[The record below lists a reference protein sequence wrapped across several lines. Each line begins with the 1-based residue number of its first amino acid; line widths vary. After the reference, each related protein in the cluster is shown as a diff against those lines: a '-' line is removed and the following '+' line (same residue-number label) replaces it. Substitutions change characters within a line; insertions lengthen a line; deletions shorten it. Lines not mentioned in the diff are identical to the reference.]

1 MNIVVDIETD
11 SLDATKIYCIVARNM
26 ESGDNYAFVGDDCY
40 DKFPKFI
47 EKHAEKIVMHNG
59 VGFDAPV
66 LNRLAKTNIRLPQI
80 EDTLIMSQLYNPERM
95 NGHSLDSWGKR
106 LGYNKIEFHD
116 FSKFTN
122 EMLTYCK
129 RDVELTHKVYN
140 YLKLEGKNFSDY
152 SLRLE
157 HDIRSIVSKQEKNG
171 FYLDQQKAM
180 QLRAKLEDQAEDI
193 EKNVHKTFP
202 PIKREEEFVP
212 KVNNKTRGYEKGV
225 PFTKVSYEEFN
236 LASRKQIAERLMML
250 GWKPNKFTD
259 KNSPIVDEGVLSKI
273 TNIPE
278 AKLIAK
284 YLLLKKRTSQISS
297 WLDEVSN
304 TTGRVHGRVL
314 TLRCVSGRMS
324 HNSPNMAQVPATYSP
339 FGKECREV
347 WTTDKPDTHVIFGTD
362 ASGLEL
368 RMLAH
373 YIDTPDYTNE
383 ILNGDIHTKNMN
395 MAGLT
400 NRDQAKTFIYA
411 FLFGAGA
418 KKISTIVG
426 SKDLTLGKKLID
438 KFLSELPRLKSFR
451 SQVEEAAQS
460 GKVRGLD
467 GRLFNVRSAHK
478 AVNTII
484 QGAGAI
490 ACKVWLRNMMKHV
503 YKKGLDVKLIA
514 SIHDEYQ
521 FEVNKNDIQSMG
533 EVVKLSIKETTEQ
546 LNLKCPLDAEFKTGS
561 SWADTH

>member
-66 LNRLAKTNIRLPQI
+66 LNRLARTNIRLPQI

-140 YLKLEGKNFSDY
+140 HLKLEGKNFSDY

-202 PIKREEEFVP
+202 PIKREEDFVP

-225 PFTKVSYEEFN
+225 PFTKVSYEKFN

-250 GWKPNKFTD
+250 GWKPDKFTD

-297 WLDEVSN
+297 WLDEVNN

-400 NRDQAKTFIYA
+400 DRDQAKTFIYA

>member
-66 LNRLAKTNIRLPQI
+66 LNRLARTNIRLPQI

-140 YLKLEGKNFSDY
+140 HLKLEGKNFSDY

-180 QLRAKLEDQAEDI
+180 ELRAKLEDQAEDI

-202 PIKREEEFVP
+202 PLKREEEFVP

-225 PFTKVSYEEFN
+225 PFTKVSYEKFN

-400 NRDQAKTFIYA
+400 DRDQAKTFIYA

-490 ACKVWLRNMMKHV
+490 ACKVWLRNMIKHV

>member
-66 LNRLAKTNIRLPQI
+66 LNRLARTNIRLPQI

-140 YLKLEGKNFSDY
+140 HLKLEGKNFSDY

-180 QLRAKLEDQAEDI
+180 ELRAKLEDQAEDI

-250 GWKPNKFTD
+250 GWKPDKFTD

>member
-66 LNRLAKTNIRLPQI
+66 LNRLARTNIRLAQI

-140 YLKLEGKNFSDY
+140 HLKLEGKNFSDY

-180 QLRAKLEDQAEDI
+180 ELRAKLEDQAEDI

-202 PIKREEEFVP
+202 PLKREEEFVP

-225 PFTKVSYEEFN
+225 PFTKVSYEKFN

-250 GWKPNKFTD
+250 GWKPDKFTD

-297 WLDEVSN
+297 WLDEVNN

-400 NRDQAKTFIYA
+400 DRDQAKTFIYA

>member
-66 LNRLAKTNIRLPQI
+66 LNRLARTNIRLPQI

-140 YLKLEGKNFSDY
+140 HLKLEGKNFSDY

-180 QLRAKLEDQAEDI
+180 ELRAKLEDQAEDI

-202 PIKREEEFVP
+202 PLKREEEFVP

-225 PFTKVSYEEFN
+225 PFTKVSYEKFN

-250 GWKPNKFTD
+250 GWKPDKFTD

-418 KKISTIVG
+418 KNISTIVG

>member
-66 LNRLAKTNIRLPQI
+66 LNRLARTNIRLPQI

-95 NGHSLDSWGKR
+95 NGHSLDSWGTR

-122 EMLTYCK
+122 EMLIYCK

-140 YLKLEGKNFSDY
+140 HLKLEGKNFSDY

-180 QLRAKLEDQAEDI
+180 ELRAKLEDQAEDI

-202 PIKREEEFVP
+202 PLKREEEFVP

-225 PFTKVSYEEFN
+225 PFTKVSYEKFN

-250 GWKPNKFTD
+250 GWKPDKFTD

-400 NRDQAKTFIYA
+400 DRDQAKTFIYA

>member
-66 LNRLAKTNIRLPQI
+66 LNRLARTNIRLPQI

-140 YLKLEGKNFSDY
+140 HLKLEGKNFSDY

-297 WLDEVSN
+297 WLDEVNN

>member
-140 YLKLEGKNFSDY
+140 HLKLEGKNFSDY

-180 QLRAKLEDQAEDI
+180 ELRARLEDQAEDI

-202 PIKREEEFVP
+202 PLKREEEFVP

-225 PFTKVSYEEFN
+225 PFTKVSYEKFN

-250 GWKPNKFTD
+250 GWKPDKFTD

-297 WLDEVSN
+297 WLDEVNN

-400 NRDQAKTFIYA
+400 DRDQAKTFIYA

>member
-140 YLKLEGKNFSDY
+140 HLKLEGKNFSDY

-180 QLRAKLEDQAEDI
+180 ELRAKLEDQAEDI

-202 PIKREEEFVP
+202 PLKREEEFVP

-225 PFTKVSYEEFN
+225 PFTKVSYEKFN

-250 GWKPNKFTD
+250 GWKPDKFTD

-400 NRDQAKTFIYA
+400 DRDQAKTFIYA

>member
-1 MNIVVDIETD
+1 MNLVVDIETD
-11 SLDATKIYCIVARNM
+11 SLDATKIHCIVARNM
-26 ESGDNYAFVGDDCY
+26 ESNENYAFVGKDCY
-40 DKFPKFI
+40 DKFPAFI
-47 EKHAEKIVMHNG
+47 NKHADKIIMHNG
-59 VGFDAPV
+59 ISFDAPV
-66 LNRLAKTNIRLPQI
+66 LNRLTGTKITIGQI
-80 EDTLIMSQLYNPERM
+80 EDTLIMSQLYNPERE

-106 LGYNKIEFHD
+106 FGFNKLEFNN
-116 FSKFTN
+116 FSEFSQ
-122 EMLTYCK
+122 EMLTYCR

-140 YLKLEGKNFSDY
+140 HLKLEGKRFSDY

-157 HDIRSIVSKQEKNG
+157 HDIRSIVSKQEDNG
-171 FYLDQQKAM
+171 FYIDQQKASGLHAM
-180 QLRAKLEDQAEDI
+180 LEDKAEQL
-193 EKNVHKTFP
+193 EKEVHKTFP
-202 PIKREEEFVP
+202 PLKIEEEFIP
-212 KVNNKTRGYEKGV
+212 KVNNKSRGYVKGV
-225 PFTKVSYEEFN
+225 PFTKVSYQEFN
-236 LASRKQIAERLMML
+236 LASRKQIAERLMKL

-259 KNSPIVDEGVLSKI
+259 KGSPIVDESVLSKI
-273 TNIPE
+273 DNIAE
-278 AKLIAK
+278 AKLIAE

-297 WLDEVSN
+297 WLDVVN
-304 TTGRVHGRVL
+304 QTTGRVHGRVL

-324 HNSPNMAQVPATYSP
+324 HHSPNMAQIPATYSP
-339 FGKECREV
+339 YGKECREV

-373 YIDTPDYTNE
+373 YINTPEYTHE

-395 MAGLT
+395 MAGLSD
-400 NRDQAKTFIYA
+400 RDQAKTFIYA

-418 KKISTIVG
+418 KKIAQIIG
-426 SKDLTLGKKLID
+426 SKDMAVGKKLID

-460 GKVRGLD
+460 GKVKGLD

-490 ACKVWLRNMMKHV
+490 ACKVWLRNMIKHV
-503 YKKGLDVKLIA
+503 RTKGLDVKLVA

-533 EVVKLSIKETTEQ
+533 EIVKLAIKETTEQ
-546 LNLKCPLDAEFKTGS
+546 LNLNCPLDAEYKTGL
-561 SWADTH
+561 SWAETH

>member
-66 LNRLAKTNIRLPQI
+66 LNRLARTNIRLPQI

-140 YLKLEGKNFSDY
+140 HLKLEGKNFSDY

-180 QLRAKLEDQAEDI
+180 ELRARLEDQAEDI

-202 PIKREEEFVP
+202 PLKREEEFVP

-225 PFTKVSYEEFN
+225 PFTKVSYEKFN

-250 GWKPNKFTD
+250 GWKPDKFTD
-259 KNSPIVDEGVLSKI
+259 KNSAIVDEGVLSKI

-297 WLDEVSN
+297 WLDEVNN

-400 NRDQAKTFIYA
+400 DRDQAKTFIYA

>member
-66 LNRLAKTNIRLPQI
+66 LNKLARTNIRLPQI

-140 YLKLEGKNFSDY
+140 HLKLEGKSFSDY

-180 QLRAKLEDQAEDI
+180 ELRAKLEDQAEDI

-297 WLDEVSN
+297 WLDEVNN

>member
-66 LNRLAKTNIRLPQI
+66 LNRLARTNIRLPQI

-140 YLKLEGKNFSDY
+140 HLKLEGKNFSDY

-180 QLRAKLEDQAEDI
+180 ELRAKLEDQAEDI

-202 PIKREEEFVP
+202 PLKREEEFVP
-212 KVNNKTRGYEKGV
+212 KVNNKTRGFEKGV
-225 PFTKVSYEEFN
+225 PFTKVSYEKFN

-250 GWKPNKFTD
+250 GWKPDKFTD

-297 WLDEVSN
+297 WLDEVNN

-373 YIDTPDYTNE
+373 YIDTPAYTNE

-400 NRDQAKTFIYA
+400 DRDQAKTFIYA

>member
-140 YLKLEGKNFSDY
+140 HLKLEGKNFSDY

-180 QLRAKLEDQAEDI
+180 ELRARLEDQAEDI

-202 PIKREEEFVP
+202 PLKREEEFVP

-225 PFTKVSYEEFN
+225 PFTKVSYEKFN

-250 GWKPNKFTD
+250 GWKPDKFTD

-297 WLDEVSN
+297 WLDEVNN
-304 TTGRVHGRVL
+304 TSGRVHGRVL

-400 NRDQAKTFIYA
+400 DRDQAKTFIYA

>member
-66 LNRLAKTNIRLPQI
+66 LNRLARTNIRLPQI

-140 YLKLEGKNFSDY
+140 HLKLEGKNFSDY

-180 QLRAKLEDQAEDI
+180 ELRAKLEDQAEDI

-202 PIKREEEFVP
+202 PLKREEEFVP

-225 PFTKVSYEEFN
+225 PFTKVSYEKFN

-250 GWKPNKFTD
+250 GWKPHKFTD

-297 WLDEVSN
+297 WLDEVNN

-400 NRDQAKTFIYA
+400 DRDQAKTFIYA

>member
-66 LNRLAKTNIRLPQI
+66 LNRLARTNIRLPQI

-140 YLKLEGKNFSDY
+140 HLKLEGKNFSDY

-180 QLRAKLEDQAEDI
+180 ELRAKLEDQAEDI

-225 PFTKVSYEEFN
+225 PFTKVSYEKFN

-250 GWKPNKFTD
+250 GWKPDKFTD

>member
-66 LNRLAKTNIRLPQI
+66 LNRLARTNIRLPQI

-140 YLKLEGKNFSDY
+140 HLKLEGKNFSDY

-180 QLRAKLEDQAEDI
+180 ELRAKLEDQAEDI
-193 EKNVHKTFP
+193 EKNLHKTFP
-202 PIKREEEFVP
+202 PLKREEEFVP

-225 PFTKVSYEEFN
+225 PFTKVSYEKFN

-250 GWKPNKFTD
+250 GWKPDKFTD

>member
-66 LNRLAKTNIRLPQI
+66 LNRLARTNIRLPQI

-140 YLKLEGKNFSDY
+140 HLKLEGKNFSDY

-180 QLRAKLEDQAEDI
+180 ELRAKLEDQAEDI

-202 PIKREEEFVP
+202 PLKREEEFVP

-225 PFTKVSYEEFN
+225 PFTKVSYEKFN

-250 GWKPNKFTD
+250 GWKPDKFTD

-400 NRDQAKTFIYA
+400 DRDQAKTFIYA

>member
-66 LNRLAKTNIRLPQI
+66 LNRLARTNIRLPQI

-140 YLKLEGKNFSDY
+140 HLKLEGKSFSDY
-152 SLRLE
+152 ALRLE

-180 QLRAKLEDQAEDI
+180 ELRAKLEDQAEDI

-250 GWKPNKFTD
+250 GWKPDKFTD

>member
-66 LNRLAKTNIRLPQI
+66 LNRLARTNIRLPQI
-80 EDTLIMSQLYNPERM
+80 EDTLIMSQLCNPERM

-140 YLKLEGKNFSDY
+140 HLKLEGKNFSDY

-180 QLRAKLEDQAEDI
+180 ELRARLEDQAEDI

-202 PIKREEEFVP
+202 PLKREEEFVP

-225 PFTKVSYEEFN
+225 PFTKVSYEKFN

-250 GWKPNKFTD
+250 GWKPDKFTD
-259 KNSPIVDEGVLSKI
+259 KNSAIVDEGVLSKI

-400 NRDQAKTFIYA
+400 DRDQAKTFIYA

>member
-66 LNRLAKTNIRLPQI
+66 LNRLARTNIRLPQI

-140 YLKLEGKNFSDY
+140 HLKLEGKNFSDY

-180 QLRAKLEDQAEDI
+180 ELRAKLEDQAEDI

-202 PIKREEEFVP
+202 PLKREEEFVP

-225 PFTKVSYEEFN
+225 PFTKVSYEKFN

-250 GWKPNKFTD
+250 GWKPDKFTD

-324 HNSPNMAQVPATYSP
+324 HNSPNMAQIPATYSP

>member
-66 LNRLAKTNIRLPQI
+66 LNRLARTNIRLPQI

-122 EMLTYCK
+122 EMLIYCK

-140 YLKLEGKNFSDY
+140 HLKLEGKNFSDY

-180 QLRAKLEDQAEDI
+180 ELRAKLEDQAEDI

-202 PIKREEEFVP
+202 PLKREEEFVP

-225 PFTKVSYEEFN
+225 PFTKVSYEKFN

-250 GWKPNKFTD
+250 GWKPDKFTD

>member
-66 LNRLAKTNIRLPQI
+66 LNRLARTNIRLPQI

-140 YLKLEGKNFSDY
+140 HLKLEGKNFSDY

-180 QLRAKLEDQAEDI
+180 ELRAKLEDQAEDI

-202 PIKREEEFVP
+202 PLKREEEFVP
-212 KVNNKTRGYEKGV
+212 KVNNKTRGYVKGV

-297 WLDEVSN
+297 WLDEVNN

>member
-66 LNRLAKTNIRLPQI
+66 LNRLARTNIRLPQI

-140 YLKLEGKNFSDY
+140 HLKLEGKNFSDY

-180 QLRAKLEDQAEDI
+180 ELRAKLEDQAEDI

-297 WLDEVSN
+297 WLDEVNS

-400 NRDQAKTFIYA
+400 DRDQAKTFIYA

>member
-11 SLDATKIYCIVARNM
+11 AIDATKIYCIVARNM

-66 LNRLAKTNIRLPQI
+66 LNRLARTNIRLPQI

-140 YLKLEGKNFSDY
+140 HLKLEGKNFSDY

-180 QLRAKLEDQAEDI
+180 ELRARLEDQAEDI

-202 PIKREEEFVP
+202 PLKREEEFVP

-225 PFTKVSYEEFN
+225 PFTKVSYEKFN

-250 GWKPNKFTD
+250 GWKPDKFTD

-297 WLDEVSN
+297 WLDEVNN

-400 NRDQAKTFIYA
+400 DRDQAKTFIYA

>member
-11 SLDATKIYCIVARNM
+11 SLDATKIYCIVAKNM

-66 LNRLAKTNIRLPQI
+66 LNRLARTNIRLPQI

-140 YLKLEGKNFSDY
+140 HLKLEGKNFSDY

-180 QLRAKLEDQAEDI
+180 ELRAKLEDQAEDI

-202 PIKREEEFVP
+202 PLKREEEFVP

-250 GWKPNKFTD
+250 GWKPDKFTD

-400 NRDQAKTFIYA
+400 DRDQAKTFIYA

>member
-66 LNRLAKTNIRLPQI
+66 LNRLARTNIRLPQI

-140 YLKLEGKNFSDY
+140 HLKLEGKNFSDY

-180 QLRAKLEDQAEDI
+180 ELRAKLEDQAEDI

-202 PIKREEEFVP
+202 PLKREEEFVP

-225 PFTKVSYEEFN
+225 PFTKVSYEKFN

-250 GWKPNKFTD
+250 GWKPDKFTD
-259 KNSPIVDEGVLSKI
+259 KNSAIVDEGVLSKI

-324 HNSPNMAQVPATYSP
+324 HNSPNMAQIPATYSP

-400 NRDQAKTFIYA
+400 DRDQAKTFIYA

>member
-66 LNRLAKTNIRLPQI
+66 LNRLARTNIRLPQI

-140 YLKLEGKNFSDY
+140 HLKLEGKNFSDY

-180 QLRAKLEDQAEDI
+180 ELRAKLEDQAEEI

-202 PIKREEEFVP
+202 PLKREEEFVP

-225 PFTKVSYEEFN
+225 PFTKVSYEKFN

-250 GWKPNKFTD
+250 GWKPDKFTD

-400 NRDQAKTFIYA
+400 DRDQAKTFIYA

>member
-1 MNIVVDIETD
+1 MNLVVDIETD
-11 SLDATKIYCIVARNM
+11 SLDATKIHCIVARNM
-26 ESGDNYAFVGDDCY
+26 ETNENYAFVGSDCY
-40 DKFPKFI
+40 DKFPAFI
-47 EKHAEKIVMHNG
+47 NKHADKIIMHNG
-59 VGFDAPV
+59 IGFDAPV
-66 LNRLAKTNIRLPQI
+66 LNRLAGTKITIGQI
-80 EDTLIMSQLYNPERM
+80 EDTLIMSQLYNPERE

-106 LGYNKIEFHD
+106 FGFNKLEFNNFTE
-116 FSKFTN
+116 FSQ
-122 EMLTYCK
+122 EMLTYCR

-140 YLKLEGKNFSDY
+140 HLKLEGKTFSDY

-157 HDIRSIVSKQEKNG
+157 HDIRSIVSKQEDNG
-171 FYLDQQKAM
+171 FYIDQKKASGLHAM
-180 QLRAKLEDQAEDI
+180 LEDKAEQL
-193 EKNVHKTFP
+193 EKEVHKTFP
-202 PIKREEEFVP
+202 PLKIEEEFTP
-212 KVNNKTRGYEKGV
+212 KVNNKSRGYVKGV
-225 PFTKVSYEEFN
+225 PFTKVSYQEFN
-236 LASRKQIAERLMML
+236 LASRKQIAERLMKL

-259 KNSPIVDEGVLSKI
+259 KGSPIVDESVLSKI
-273 TNIPE
+273 DNIAE
-278 AKLIAK
+278 AKLIAE

-297 WLDEVSN
+297 WLDVVN
-304 TTGRVHGRVL
+304 QTTGRVHGRVL

-324 HNSPNMAQVPATYSP
+324 HHSPNMAQIPATYSP
-339 FGKECREV
+339 YGKECREV

-373 YIDTPDYTNE
+373 YINTPEYTHE

-395 MAGLT
+395 MAGLSD
-400 NRDQAKTFIYA
+400 RDQAKTFIYA

-418 KKISTIVG
+418 KKIAQIIG
-426 SKDLTLGKKLID
+426 SKDMAVGKKLID

-460 GKVRGLD
+460 GKVKGLD

-490 ACKVWLRNMMKHV
+490 ACKVWLRNMIKHV
-503 YKKGLDVKLIA
+503 RTKGLDVKLVA

-533 EVVKLSIKETTEQ
+533 EIVKLAIKETTEQ
-546 LNLKCPLDAEFKTGS
+546 LNLNCPLDAEYKTGL
-561 SWADTH
+561 SWAETH

>member
-66 LNRLAKTNIRLPQI
+66 LNRLARTNIRLPQI

-140 YLKLEGKNFSDY
+140 HLKLEGKNFSDY

-180 QLRAKLEDQAEDI
+180 ELRAKLEDQAEDI

-202 PIKREEEFVP
+202 PLKREEEFVP

-225 PFTKVSYEEFN
+225 PFTKVSYEKFN

-250 GWKPNKFTD
+250 GWKPDKFTD
-259 KNSPIVDEGVLSKI
+259 KNSAIVDEGVLSKI

-297 WLDEVSN
+297 WLDEVNN

-400 NRDQAKTFIYA
+400 DRDQAKTFIYA

>member
-66 LNRLAKTNIRLPQI
+66 LNRLARTNIRLPQI

-140 YLKLEGKNFSDY
+140 HLKLEGKNFSDY

-180 QLRAKLEDQAEDI
+180 ELRAKLEDQAEDI

-202 PIKREEEFVP
+202 PLKREEEFVP
-212 KVNNKTRGYEKGV
+212 KVNNKTRGYQKGV

>member
-66 LNRLAKTNIRLPQI
+66 LNRLARTNIRLPQI

-140 YLKLEGKNFSDY
+140 HLKLEGKNFSDY

-180 QLRAKLEDQAEDI
+180 ELRAKLEDQAEDI

-250 GWKPNKFTD
+250 GWKPDKFTD

-400 NRDQAKTFIYA
+400 DRDQAKTFIYA

>member
-66 LNRLAKTNIRLPQI
+66 LNRLARTNIRLPQI

-140 YLKLEGKNFSDY
+140 HLKLEGKNFSDY

-180 QLRAKLEDQAEDI
+180 ELRAKLEDQAEDI

-250 GWKPNKFTD
+250 GWKPDKFTD

-297 WLDEVSN
+297 WLDEVNN

>member
-66 LNRLAKTNIRLPQI
+66 LNRLARTNIRLPQI

-140 YLKLEGKNFSDY
+140 HLKLEGKNFSDY

-180 QLRAKLEDQAEDI
+180 ELRAKLEDQAEDI

-202 PIKREEEFVP
+202 PLKREEEFVP

-225 PFTKVSYEEFN
+225 PFTKVSYEKFN

-250 GWKPNKFTD
+250 GWKPDKFTD
-259 KNSPIVDEGVLSKI
+259 KNSAIVDEGVLSKI

-400 NRDQAKTFIYA
+400 DRDQAKTFIYA

>member
-11 SLDATKIYCIVARNM
+11 SLDATKIYCIVARNI

-66 LNRLAKTNIRLPQI
+66 LNRLARTNIRLPQI

-140 YLKLEGKNFSDY
+140 HLKLEGKNFSDY

-180 QLRAKLEDQAEDI
+180 ELRAKLEDQAEDI

-202 PIKREEEFVP
+202 PLKREEEFVP

-225 PFTKVSYEEFN
+225 PFTKVSYEKFN

-250 GWKPNKFTD
+250 GWKPDKFTD
-259 KNSPIVDEGVLSKI
+259 KNSAIVDEGVLSKI

-400 NRDQAKTFIYA
+400 DRDQAKTFIYA

>member
-66 LNRLAKTNIRLPQI
+66 LNRLARTNIRLPQI

-122 EMLTYCK
+122 EMLIYCK

-140 YLKLEGKNFSDY
+140 HLKLEGKNFSDY

-180 QLRAKLEDQAEDI
+180 ELRAKLEDQAEDI

-250 GWKPNKFTD
+250 GWKPDKFTD

-400 NRDQAKTFIYA
+400 DRDQAKTFIYA